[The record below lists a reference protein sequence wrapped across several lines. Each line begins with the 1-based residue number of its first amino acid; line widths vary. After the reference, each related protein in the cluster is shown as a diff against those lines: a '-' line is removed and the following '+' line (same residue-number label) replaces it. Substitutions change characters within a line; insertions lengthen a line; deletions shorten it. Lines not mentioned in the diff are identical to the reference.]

1 MIHFEPLI
9 SGTWSWLFAA
19 AIILILGVQLFWILN
34 ADLKTSRKVI
44 KIALNALFSLL
55 LLGYLLQPIWT
66 SSKPEEAV
74 LIHSTAS
81 TKEKVRFWKDSLSV
95 KKSVDIRKFQGEG
108 NPVYLLGSDFSEA
121 ELLKIG
127 DRDIQWVSDIED
139 GALSFL
145 DWKGILREGEMQTV
159 NGRIES
165 SESLKI
171 SISQQG
177 EILAETISELNEG
190 AFSLKFSAKVLGRN
204 ELDLMVNDSLYG
216 SIKFFVRP
224 AKPIQ
229 YSLQFAFPDAE
240 IRVLTQYL
248 INSGEKVQ
256 ERIDVSKNS
265 TISSGSSES
274 DSLQFL
280 IIDPAQL
287 TKKSTQDAIEN
298 GASIL
303 VINLDDI
310 GRDVPAIN
318 KAFETNFKA
327 KRITTEESREVEADL
342 EALPYELESVIAQK
356 LLFENAFAVQQIG
369 NAKVGVSLLG
379 KTFPIKLAG
388 DSLHYQAIWQKM
400 LGAMIPQESGV
411 IDLNQPV
418 FTDMRTDI
426 KSNQEVFIKDFVNI
440 ESDSVFLQ
448 QSLVNPFSKTAEF
461 VSMDSGWVSIADSI
475 EFYSYTPDEW
485 ETVRASK
492 WRADFLKAHSK
503 RDTTSEIFTSQ
514 EKVSDW
520 LWFTLFVLT
529 LTLLWLEPKLLK

>member
-9 SGTWSWLFAA
+9 SGTWTWLFAA

-44 KIALNALFSLL
+44 KIALNALFSLIL
-55 LLGYLLQPIWT
+55 FGYLLQPIWT

-74 LIHSTAS
+74 LIHSTGT

-177 EILAETISELNEG
+177 EILAETISELNKG

-265 TISSGSSES
+265 TIRSGSSES

-400 LGAMIPQESGV
+400 IGAMIPQESGV

-426 KSNQEVFIKDFVNI
+426 KSNQEVFMKDFVNI

-492 WRADFLKAHSK
+492 WRADFMKAHSK

>member
-9 SGTWSWLFAA
+9 SWTWTWLFAA
-19 AIILILGVQLFWILN
+19 AILIILGFQLFWILKS
-34 ADLKTSRKVI
+34 DLKAGRKAI
-44 KIALNALFSLL
+44 KIALNALFSLVL
-55 LLGYLLQPIWT
+55 IGYLFQPIWT
-66 SSKPEEAV
+66 WIGQDDAV
-74 LIHSTAS
+74 LVHSSSS
-81 TKEKVRFWKDSLSV
+81 TKEKIRFWKDSLSV
-95 KKSVDIRKFQGEG
+95 KKSVDVKKYQGEG

-127 DRDIQWVSDIED
+127 DRDIKWVSDVEEASI
-139 GALSFL
+139 SFL

-165 SESLKI
+165 RDSLKL
-171 SISQQG
+171 SLAQQG
-177 EILAETISELNEG
+177 KILAETGSGLNDGTFKLE
-190 AFSLKFSAKVLGRN
+190 FPAKVVGRN

-216 SIKFFVRP
+216 SIKFFAHP

-248 INSGEKVQ
+248 INSGEKVS

-287 TKKSTQDAIEN
+287 IKKSTQDAIEN
-298 GASIL
+298 GASVL
-303 VINLDDI
+303 VINVDEVGSDI
-310 GRDVPAIN
+310 SAIN

-342 EALPYELESVIAQK
+342 EALPYGLESVITQK
-356 LLFENAFAVQQIG
+356 LLFQNAFAVQQIG

-400 LGAMIPQESGV
+400 LGAMIPQESGSV
-411 IDLNQPV
+411 ELKQPI
-418 FTDMRTDI
+418 FRGMRTEI
-426 KSNQEVFIKDFVNI
+426 QVIQQEFKEDFISI
-440 ESDSVFLQ
+440 ESDSVYLQ
-448 QSLVNPFSKTAEF
+448 KSLVNPFSKSGSF
-461 VSMDSGWVSIADSI
+461 ISLDSGWVSLADSL
-475 EFYSYTPDEW
+475 EFYSYAVDEW
-485 ETVRASK
+485 PSLKGSK
-492 WRADFLKAHSK
+492 IRADFLKAHSK
-503 RDTTSEIFTSQ
+503 KETSSIGFTSQ
-514 EKVSDW
+514 RKVPDW
-520 LWFTLFVLT
+520 IWYGLFVLT